1 MPFLGLGRG
10 WSRSWSEGRG
20 GCLPYDAL
28 WMTLAIVIP
37 ECLHNS
43 GMEQPV
49 PPRRPRIFFLFVY
62 VFSDLLVQSR
72 QSAIKQS
79 HSPGK
84 YFSELQF
91 WEKGTPYPLASM
103 TLEKRPFQR
112 TTACLS
118 PSLLPSLPPIRPPSL
133 FFLSFLFFS
142 LFFLFLY

>member
-10 WSRSWSEGRG
+10 WSRSWSEGQG

-28 WMTLAIVIP
+28 WMTPAIVIP

-43 GMEQPV
+43 EMEQPV
-49 PPRRPRIFFLFVY
+49 PPRPPGIFFLFVY

-91 WEKGTPYPLASM
+91 WEKGIPIPFGLYDIREE
-103 TLEKRPFQR
+103 TLPENHSLSLSLSPIR
-112 TTACLS
+112 S
-118 PSLLPSLPPIRPPSL
+118 PSLV
-133 FFLSFLFFS
+133 FLSFLFFFP